1 MNLKSKLSGLKRKMC
16 SDGEMSNKN
25 NEYLDRF
32 KRYSFK
38 GNRCSSREQYEAVIT
53 RWYHTIEKGLAYT
66 DYRAGFGERN
76 IDSLLSAMENYKAD
90 GYSTDESFFRTSL
103 STLNAYVLKN
113 EQYGIDNPELKKR
126 IAALGGVAD
135 SDGGITEFK
144 PLSADE
150 LKKLNYPE
158 FIESR
163 HSMRHFSDV
172 PLDNE
177 KIIKALKTAQHT
189 PSACNRQGWKTVIV
203 QDKELIAQVL
213 KNQNGNEGFGHE
225 FDKLLLITADIRYFS
240 SDRELFQP
248 YIDGGMYAM
257 SVLNALHY
265 EGVAAVPLSAS
276 LTLEQETNVRSLLG
290 LDEAEVPILFIG
302 AGNYPDEC
310 KTTRSQRH
318 SPRYK
323 II

>member
-1 MNLKSKLSGLKRKMC
+1 MKLKNEIAGLKNKLF
-16 SDGEMSNKN
+16 SDSEISKKN
-25 NEYLDRF
+25 TAYLNRF
-32 KRYSFK
+32 KRFSFK
-38 GNRCSSREQYEAVIT
+38 GNRCTSCEQYEAVIT

-66 DYRAGFGERN
+66 NYRAGFGERN
-76 IDSLLSAMENYKAD
+76 IDSLLGAMENYVAD
-90 GYSTDESFFRTSL
+90 GFSTDEFFFKTAL
-103 STLNAYVLKN
+103 STLNAYIIKN
-113 EQYGIDNPELKKR
+113 EQFGIDNSELKKR
-126 IAALGGVAD
+126 IAALSADENNCGGT
-135 SDGGITEFK
+135 IEFK
-144 PLSADE
+144 PLSQED
-150 LKKLNYPE
+150 LSKLDYPN
-158 FIESR
+158 FFESR

-172 PLDNE
+172 PLDKE
-177 KIIKALKTAQHT
+177 RIIHALESAQHT

-302 AGNYPDEC
+302 AGNYPNEC